1 LNTCV
6 WGGAAETLRSAGH
19 DVRWMGDAEP
29 DPGDDAILQPPMAK
43 KKTKAE
49 ETAELVAAAVGAGRN
64 LHLPSVVFADPN
76 RPKTCLEVDFPILP
90 IQPDRPDRGQ
100 RRQAH
105 RRGASHDRLSLGQQG
120 QED

>member
-1 LNTCV
+1 
-6 WGGAAETLRSAGH
+6 
-19 DVRWMGDAEP
+19 
-29 DPGDDAILQPPMAK
+29 MAK

-49 ETAELVAAAVGAGRN
+49 ETAELVAAAVGAGRK
-64 LHLPSVVFADPN
+64 LHLPSVDFADPN

-105 RRGASHDRLSLGQQG
+105 LPDVQMVGTAALQRVPRHADRGRYQG
-120 QED
+120 PG